1 MRKYAANT
9 IEEFLLDKTA
19 PVVTSAT
26 DHLFRVRETEV
37 RLREAEVRS
46 FHRATTRLLFLFK
59 RSRPDIS

>member
-46 FHRATTRLLFLFK
+46 FHRATTRLLFL
-59 RSRPDIS
+59 